1 MMQQGLGRFVLRRA
15 AVAVVTVLL
24 VSSAAFGLIHFGP
37 GDHISGFGLELDPEV
52 ARAERHRLGLDRPFL
67 EQYAGWVWNAARLDF
82 GESMKYRRPVR
93 ALVRERAGNT
103 ALLGLVALLLATV
116 IGIPAGV
123 LTATRQGAFAGV
135 VRAFSFA
142 LVSVPPLV
150 TAFVL
155 LMIASATGWFPVG
168 GSGTGRHLFLP
179 ALALA
184 LPLAAMLERLQSQA
198 MRDVIGEPSIRAA
211 AARGCSETRLV
222 WRHMF
227 RLSVGPVVAVY
238 GVLIGTVLSGSLV
251 VEVVMSWPG
260 LGALTQEALIARDL
274 YLVAGCAAAA
284 ATFLALG
291 VLASD
296 LLHAIADPRVVERT

>member
-1 MMQQGLGRFVLRRA
+1 MMQEGLGRFVIRRTV
-15 AVAVVTVLL
+15 VAVVTVLL
-24 VSSAAFGLIHFGP
+24 VSSAAFALIHFGP
-37 GDHISGFGLELDPEV
+37 GDHLSGFGLELDPEV
-52 ARAERHRLGLDRPFL
+52 ARAERHRLGLDRPFV
-67 EQYAGWVWNAARLDF
+67 EQYAGWVWSAVRLDF
-82 GESMKYRRPVR
+82 GESLRYRRPVR

-103 ALLGLVALLLATV
+103 ALLGLAALLLATV
-116 IGIPAGV
+116 TGIPAGV
-123 LTATRQGAFAGV
+123 LTATSKRPFAAV
-135 VRAFSFA
+135 VRAISFA

-155 LMIASATGWFPVG
+155 LMVASATGWFPVG
-168 GSGTGRHLFLP
+168 GSGTARHLFLP

-198 MRDVIGEPSIRAA
+198 MRDVISEPSIRAA
-211 AARGCSETRLV
+211 AARGCSDTRLV

-227 RLSVGPVVAVY
+227 RLSLGPVLALY

-274 YLVAGCAAAA
+274 YLVAGCAGAG

-291 VLASD
+291 VLTSD
-296 LLHAIADPRVVERT
+296 LLHAVADPRVVEHT

>member
-1 MMQQGLGRFVLRRA
+1 MMHEGLGRFVLRRA

-37 GDHISGFGLELDPEV
+37 GDHLSGFGLEMDPEV

-67 EQYAGWVWNAARLDF
+67 EQYAGWMWKAVRLDF
-82 GESMKYRRPVR
+82 GESLKYRRPVS

-103 ALLGLVALLLATV
+103 AQLGLVALFLATV

-123 LTATRQGAFAGV
+123 LTGTSQRPLAAV
-135 VRAFSFA
+135 VRAISVA
-142 LVSVPPLV
+142 LVSIPPLV

-155 LMIASATGWFPVG
+155 LMVASATGWFPVG
-168 GSGTGRHLFLP
+168 GAGTGQHLFLP

-198 MRDVIGEPSIRAA
+198 MKDVIGEPSIRAA
-211 AARGCSETRLV
+211 AARGCSDTRLV

-227 RLSVGPVVAVY
+227 RLSLGPVVALY

-260 LGALTQEALIARDL
+260 LGALTQEALVARDL
-274 YLVAGCAAAA
+274 YLVAGCAAAG

-291 VLASD
+291 VLTSD
-296 LLHAIADPRVVERT
+296 LLHAVADPRVVERS